1 VKSVKLAT
9 REEEKGVPTLAE
21 IYALAEASEIK
32 RAAKEMLRGKTPTQ
46 YVRDLRRELSEK
58 YSIDELADLCNSV
71 NTE

>member
-9 REEEKGVPTLAE
+9 REEERDVPTLAE
-21 IYALAEASEIK
+21 IYALAEAPDVK
-32 RAAKEMLRGKTPTQ
+32 RAAREMLRGKTPTQ

-58 YSIDELADLCNSV
+58 YSIDELAELCNSV

>member
-58 YSIDELADLCNSV
+58 YSIDELAELCNSV